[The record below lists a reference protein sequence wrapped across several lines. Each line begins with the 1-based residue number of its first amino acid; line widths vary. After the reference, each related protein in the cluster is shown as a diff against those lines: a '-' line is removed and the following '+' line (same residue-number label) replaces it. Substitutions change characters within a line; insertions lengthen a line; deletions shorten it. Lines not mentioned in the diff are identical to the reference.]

1 MAFENRIL
9 IGAALS
15 GILFGSL
22 GCMNAPK
29 QAAVPSAAKA
39 PDMLAGAQSQ
49 APMSTEDREQ
59 YRDKLLQI
67 LPPVPSFD
75 AWLKKTNALPPDFNS
90 LPRNNS
96 LPDPLTFLNGRTV
109 TTAAQWTARRDEISN
124 LSQKYVWG
132 TVPPRP
138 KIDHVV
144 TLDEKHADGY
154 TVRNVRL
161 EFGPGDKGTMRVRV
175 YIPDGDGPFPVLINS
190 SLQGWAAS
198 LIRRGYISAGFA
210 GNDAMDDAAAL
221 SQLYPDYDFA
231 LLPRRGWAA
240 GLVVDYLATL
250 SQVDMKHIAIFGY
263 SRDGKMAVLAAALD
277 PRITAVIAGST
288 GVGGVL
294 PWRAAGER
302 GFGEGIESTTR
313 SFPTWFA
320 PQLRFFAGREDRLP
334 VDGNLLAAMIAPRS
348 LLMEWGNNDQV
359 SNTWGNEQTY
369 YSALKVY
376 QLLGVP
382 DRIGTLRVPGF
393 HGANDEEADLDWL
406 DQQFGRSTQKWTS
419 NLIFQWNW
427 DTWRTNSRQSLD
439 LSKYPEHTSDDLL
452 QSSSGKISSAADWE
466 KKSVELCKSVLSM
479 LGDEPPKLSSADSA
493 SAFFGAGPV
502 ADPGRGAVA
511 RPAGGAAPGTP
522 GAATGTGIAGAGRA
536 GAVAP
541 SATAAPAAMSA
552 APRPAAFGLAMG
564 VGGPAPTAGQVAPNL
579 PLWVIN
585 NGGNSYGW
593 LEPEKSEA
601 AVRHINFGGIA
612 GDLYYPK
619 DTPAGKKL
627 PAVIWLHGYS
637 YPLGYMWVYHS
648 DLHPILALVH
658 AGYAVLAYDQSGFGS
673 RLSETG
679 PFYDR
684 YPKWSHMG
692 RLVEDA
698 HSAVDALAKDQLVDP
713 ERICLFGY
721 SLGGTVAIYEAA
733 LDSRVKGVVSIAGFT
748 PMRTDT
754 AARGNGGVARYSYER
769 DLVPL
774 LGFFIGHESQIPYD
788 YQDLLGMIAP
798 RPVLVVEP
806 LLDRDAT
813 PADVASA
820 VSQAKQVYS
829 LYGAGDKLAINE
841 PWDYNRLPNN
851 TLNDA
856 VKWMT
861 SNLP

>member
-1 MAFENRIL
+1 MVFENRIL

-15 GILFGSL
+15 AIILGTV
-22 GCMNAPK
+22 AH
-29 QAAVPSAAKA
+29 
-39 PDMLAGAQSQ
+39 AQSQ
-49 APMSTEDREQ
+49 SPMSAADREQ

-67 LPPVPSFD
+67 LPPAPPFD

-90 LPRNNS
+90 LPRHNS
-96 LPDPLTFLNGRTV
+96 LPDPMTFLNGRSV
-109 TTAAQWTARRDEISN
+109 TTAAQWPARREEISK

-144 TLDEKHADGY
+144 QLDENHADGY

-175 YIPDGDGPFPVLINS
+175 YIPDGGGPFPVLINS
-190 SLQGWAAS
+190 SLSGWASS

-210 GNDAMDDAAAL
+210 GNDAMDDADAL
-221 SQLYPDYDFA
+221 AQLYPVYDFA

-250 SQVDMKHIAIFGY
+250 PHVDMKHIAIFGY
-263 SRDGKMAVLAAALD
+263 SRDGKMAALAAALD

-294 PWRAAGER
+294 PWRASGER

-348 LLMEWGNNDQV
+348 ILMEWGNNDQV
-359 SNTWGNEQTY
+359 SNTWGIEQTY

-376 QLLGVP
+376 KLLGVP

-406 DQQFGRSTQKWTS
+406 DQQFGRSTKKWTS

-427 DTWRTNSRQSLD
+427 DTWRVNTKTSLD
-439 LSKYPEHTSDDLL
+439 LSKYPKQATDEIL
-452 QSSSGKISSAADWE
+452 KSATGGAIASPSDWE
-466 KKSVELCKSVLSM
+466 KKSADLRKSVLSM
-479 LGDEPPKLSSADSA
+479 LGTEPPRLSAADSGRGGFGFGPPGA
-493 SAFFGAGPV
+493 AGRGGAGM
-502 ADPGRGAVA
+502 AGAAGRGGAGAAGAGAAGRGAA
-511 RPAGGAAPGTP
+511 GAPGSGRFGLGGAA
-522 GAATGTGIAGAGRA
+522 
-536 GAVAP
+536 
-541 SATAAPAAMSA
+541 AAPIANVPSTY
-552 APRPAAFGLAMG
+552 
-564 VGGPAPTAGQVAPNL
+564 VGIGGMQPSPGQLAPNV
-579 PLWVIN
+579 PLWVIS

-601 AVRHINFGGIA
+601 ASRHINFGGIG
-612 GDLYYPK
+612 GDIYYPK
-619 DTPAGKKL
+619 DTPAGNKL
-627 PAVIWLHGYS
+627 PTVIWLHGYS

-679 PFYDR
+679 TFYDR

-692 RLVEDA
+692 KLVEDA
-698 HSAVDALAKDQLVDP
+698 HSAVDALTSDQLVDAN
-713 ERICLFGY
+713 RIYLFGY

-754 AARGNGGVARYSYER
+754 AARGDGGVARYSQER
-769 DLVPL
+769 DLIPK
-774 LGFFIGHESQIPYD
+774 LGFFVGHESQIPYD

-806 LLDRDAT
+806 QLDRDAT
-813 PADVASA
+813 PADVASS
-820 VSQAKQVYS
+820 VSVAKQVYS
-829 LYGAGDKLAINE
+829 LYGAGDKLAISE
-841 PWDYNRLPNN
+841 PWDYNRLPNK
-851 TLNDA
+851 TQDD
-856 VKWMT
+856 VVRWMT

>member
-1 MAFENRIL
+1 MTSGNRAL
-9 IGAALS
+9 IGAAL
-15 GILFGSL
+15 LVVLL
-22 GCMNAPK
+22 G
-29 QAAVPSAAKA
+29 AV
-39 PDMLAGAQSQ
+39 AGAQSQ
-49 APMSTEDREQ
+49 APMSTEERQEYLQ
-59 YRDKLLQI
+59 KLLQI
-67 LPPVPSFD
+67 LPPDPPFD
-75 AWLKKTNALPPDFNS
+75 AWLKKTNTLPPDFNL
-90 LPRNNS
+90 LPRQNP
-96 LPDPLTFLNGRTV
+96 LPDPLTFSNGRKV
-109 TTAAQWTARRDEISN
+109 TTAAQWPARREEISK

-132 TVPPRP
+132 TVPLRP

-144 TLDEKHADGY
+144 VLDEKHADGY

-161 EFGPGDKGTMRVRV
+161 EFGPEAKGTMRVRV

-221 SQLYPDYDFA
+221 ADLYPDYDFA

-240 GLVVDYLATL
+240 GFVVDYLATL
-250 SQVDMKHIAIFGY
+250 PHVDMKHIAIFGY
-263 SRDGKMAVLAAALD
+263 SRDGKMAALAGALD

-376 QLLGVP
+376 KLLGVP
-382 DRIGTLRVPGF
+382 DRVGTLRVPGF

-406 DQQFGRSTQKWTS
+406 DQQFGRSTKKWTS
-419 NLIFQWNW
+419 NIIFQWNW
-427 DTWRTNSRQSLD
+427 DTWRAETKTTLD
-439 LSKYPEHTSDDLL
+439 LAKYPKHGSDDLL
-452 QSSSGKISSAADWE
+452 KSDAGGAIASPADWE
-466 KKSVELCKSVLSM
+466 KKSDEVRKSVVAM
-479 LGDEPPKLSSADSA
+479 LGAEPPMLSAADSA
-493 SAFFGAGPV
+493 RAGFGGGP
-502 ADPGRGAVA
+502 
-511 RPAGGAAPGTP
+511 PAAAPGVVGARRP
-522 GAATGTGIAGAGRA
+522 GAAGAPAVGV
-536 GAVAP
+536 GAARP
-541 SATAAPAAMSA
+541 GAAAAPAG
-552 APRPAAFGLAMG
+552 FGFAMG
-564 VGGPAPTAGQVAPNL
+564 VGGPAPSAGQVAPNL
-579 PLWVIN
+579 PLWVIS

-601 AVRHINFGGIA
+601 AVRHVTFAGLA

-627 PAVIWLHGYS
+627 PTVIWLHGYS

-679 PFYDR
+679 PFYER

-698 HSAVDALAKDQLVDP
+698 HSAVDALTKDEIVDP
-713 ERICLFGY
+713 ARIYLFGY

-733 LDSRVKGVVSIAGFT
+733 LDARVKGIVSIAGFT

-754 AARGNGGVARYSYER
+754 AARGDGGVARYSYER
-769 DLVPL
+769 DLIPK
-774 LGFFIGHESQIPYD
+774 LGFFVGHEAQIPYD

-806 LLDRDAT
+806 QLDRDAT
-813 PADVASA
+813 PADVEAA
-820 VSQAKQVYS
+820 VNQAKQVYT
-829 LYGAGDKLAINE
+829 LYGAAGKLAINE
-841 PWDYNRLPNN
+841 PWDYNRLPNK
-851 TLNDA
+851 TLDDA

>member
-1 MAFENRIL
+1 MAFGNRIL

-15 GILFGSL
+15 AIILGTV
-22 GCMNAPK
+22 AH
-29 QAAVPSAAKA
+29 
-39 PDMLAGAQSQ
+39 AQSQ
-49 APMSTEDREQ
+49 APMSTEDRQQ

-67 LPPVPSFD
+67 LPPVPGGSFD
-75 AWLKKTNALPPDFNS
+75 AWIKKTNALPPDFNS
-90 LPRNNS
+90 LPRHNS
-96 LPDPLTFLNGRTV
+96 LPDPLTFLSGRTV
-109 TTAAQWTARRDEISN
+109 STAAQWPARREEISK

-132 TVPPRP
+132 TFPPKP

-144 TLDEKHADGY
+144 VLDEKHEDSY
-154 TVRNVRL
+154 IVRNVRL
-161 EFGPGDKGTMRVRV
+161 EFGSGSKGTMRVRV

-190 SLQGWAAS
+190 SMQGWATS
-198 LIRRGYISAGFA
+198 LIRRGYISAGYA

-221 SQLYPDYDFA
+221 APLYPDYDFA
-231 LLPRRGWAA
+231 LLPRRAWAA

-250 SQVDMKHIAIFGY
+250 PQVDMKHIGIFGY
-263 SRDGKMAVLAAALD
+263 SRDGKMVTFAAAMD
-277 PRITAVIAGST
+277 TRITAVIAGST
-288 GVGGVL
+288 GVGGIL
-294 PWRAAGER
+294 PWRASGER

-348 LLMEWGNNDQV
+348 ILMVWGNNDQV
-359 SNTWGNEQTY
+359 SNTWGIEQTY

-376 QLLGVP
+376 KLLGVP

-406 DQQFGRSTQKWTS
+406 DIQFGRSHKVWTN

-427 DTWRTNSRQSLD
+427 DAWRVNTKASLD
-439 LSKYPEHTSDDLL
+439 LSKYPKH
-452 QSSSGKISSAADWE
+452 AADEMLKSATGGAIASPTEWE
-466 KKSVELCKSVLSM
+466 KKSAELRKSVLSM
-479 LGDEPPKLSSADSA
+479 LGNGPPKLSSADSGRG
-493 SAFFGAGPV
+493 FFGAGPG
-502 ADPGRGAVA
+502 AAPGPGAVA
-511 RPAGGAAPGTP
+511 RPAGAAAPGGP
-522 GAATGTGIAGAGRA
+522 GAATATGA
-536 GAVAP
+536 
-541 SATAAPAAMSA
+541 AAPAARPGA
-552 APRPAAFGLAMG
+552 AGPGAAGAMRLGFGGPVGAPVANVPATYVG
-564 VGGPAPTAGQVAPNL
+564 VGGQAPSPGQIAPNL
-579 PLWVIN
+579 PLWVIS

-593 LEPEKSEA
+593 LEPEKSQA
-601 AVRHINFGGIA
+601 ASRHMMFGGLA

-627 PAVIWLHGYS
+627 PTVIWLHGYS

-698 HSAVDALAKDQLVDP
+698 HSAVDALANDQLVDP
-713 ERICLFGY
+713 ERIYLFGY
-721 SLGGTVAIYEAA
+721 SLGATVAIYEAA

-754 AARGNGGVARYSYER
+754 AARGDGGVARYSYER
-769 DLVPL
+769 DLIPS
-774 LGFFIGHESQIPYD
+774 LGFFVGHESQIPYD

-806 LLDRDAT
+806 QLDRDAT

-820 VSQAKQVYS
+820 VAQAKQVYS
-829 LYGAGDKLAINE
+829 LYGAADKLAISQ

-851 TLNDA
+851 TLDDA
-856 VKWMT
+856 VKWMG
-861 SNLP
+861 SNLQ

>member
-1 MAFENRIL
+1 MAFGNRIL

-15 GILFGSL
+15 AIILGTV
-22 GCMNAPK
+22 AR
-29 QAAVPSAAKA
+29 
-39 PDMLAGAQSQ
+39 AQSQ
-49 APMSTEDREQ
+49 APMSTADREQ

-67 LPPVPSFD
+67 LPPNPSFD
-75 AWLKKTNALPPDFNS
+75 AWLKKTSALPPDFNS
-90 LPRNNS
+90 LPRHNS
-96 LPDPLTFLNGRTV
+96 LPDPLTFLNGRAV
-109 TTAAQWTARRDEISN
+109 TTAAQWPARREEISK

-144 TLDEKHADGY
+144 VLDEKHADGY
-154 TVRNVRL
+154 AVRNVRL
-161 EFGPGDKGTMRVRV
+161 EFGPGSKGTMRVRV
-175 YIPDGDGPFPVLINS
+175 YIPDGGGPFPVLINS

-210 GNDAMDDAAAL
+210 GNDAMDDADAL
-221 SQLYPDYDFA
+221 AQLYPDYDFA

-250 SQVDMKHIAIFGY
+250 PQVDMKHIAIFGY
-263 SRDGKMAVLAAALD
+263 SRDGKMAALAAALD

-359 SNTWGNEQTY
+359 SNTWGIEQTY

-376 QLLGVP
+376 KLLGVP

-406 DQQFGRSTQKWTS
+406 DQQFGRSTKKWTS

-427 DTWRTNSRQSLD
+427 DTWRVNTNTSLD
-439 LSKYPEHTSDDLL
+439 LSKYPKQATDEIL
-452 QSSSGKISSAADWE
+452 KSATGGTIASPADWE
-466 KKSVELCKSVLSM
+466 LKSADLRNSVLSM
-479 LGDEPPKLSSADSA
+479 LGTEPPRLSSADSA
-493 SAFFGAGPV
+493 SAFFGAGPG
-502 ADPGRGAVA
+502 AGPGRGTTA
-511 RPAGGAAPGTP
+511 RPAGGVTP
-522 GAATGTGIAGAGRA
+522 GAS
-536 GAVAP
+536 VA
-541 SATAAPAAMSA
+541 AAPAARPGVTA
-552 APRPAAFGLAMG
+552 APGGFGFAMG
-564 VGGPAPTAGQVAPNL
+564 VGGSAPSAGQVAPNL

-601 AVRHINFGGIA
+601 AVRHITFGGIG

-627 PAVIWLHGYS
+627 PTVIWLHGYS

-692 RLVEDA
+692 ILVEDA
-698 HSAVDALAKDQLVDP
+698 HSAVDALANDPLVDAN
-713 ERICLFGY
+713 RIYLFGY

-733 LDSRVKGVVSIAGFT
+733 LDSRVKGVVSIVGFT

-754 AARGNGGVARYSYER
+754 AARGDGGVARYSQER
-769 DLVPL
+769 DLIPK
-774 LGFFIGHESQIPYD
+774 LGFFVGHESQIPYD

-806 LLDRDAT
+806 QLDRDAI
-813 PADVASA
+813 PADVESA

-829 LYGAGDKLAINE
+829 LYGAGDKLAISQ

>member
-1 MAFENRIL
+1 MVFGNRVL

-15 GILFGSL
+15 AIILGTVSY
-22 GCMNAPK
+22 
-29 QAAVPSAAKA
+29 
-39 PDMLAGAQSQ
+39 AQSQ
-49 APMSTEDREQ
+49 APMSTQDREQ

-67 LPPVPSFD
+67 LPPVPDGSFD

-90 LPRNNS
+90 LPRHNG

-109 TTAAQWTARRDEISN
+109 TTAAQWPARREEISK

-144 TLDEKHADGY
+144 VLDEKHSDGY

-175 YIPDGDGPFPVLINS
+175 HIPDGGGPFPVLINS
-190 SLQGWAAS
+190 TLLGWATS

-210 GNDAMDDAAAL
+210 GSDSMDDAAAL
-221 SQLYPDYDFA
+221 AQLYPDYDFA

-250 SQVDMKHIAIFGY
+250 PQVDMKHIAIFGY
-263 SRDGKMAVLAAALD
+263 SRDGKMAALAAALD
-277 PRITAVIAGST
+277 PRIAAVIAGST

-294 PWRAAGER
+294 PWRASGER

-376 QLLGVP
+376 KLLGVP
-382 DRIGTLRVPGF
+382 DRISTLRVPGF

-406 DQQFGRSTQKWTS
+406 DQQFGRSTKKWS
-419 NLIFQWNW
+419 NNLIFQWNW
-427 DTWRTNSRQSLD
+427 DTWRVNTKTSLD
-439 LSKYPEHTSDDLL
+439 LTKYPKQATDEIMKTATGGSIA
-452 QSSSGKISSAADWE
+452 SPAEWE
-466 KKSVELCKSVLSM
+466 KKSAELRKLVLSM
-479 LGDEPPKLSSADSA
+479 LGDEPLRLSAADSA
-493 SAFFGAGPV
+493 SAFFGAGLV
-502 ADPGRGAVA
+502 AGSGRGAAA
-511 RPAGGAAPGTP
+511 RPASAAAPGAP
-522 GAATGTGIAGAGRA
+522 GTATGTGIAGAGRTGGPASVAVGAA
-536 GAVAP
+536 GPGRFGFAVAA
-541 SATAAPAAMSA
+541 SAPIVNVPATYI
-552 APRPAAFGLAMG
+552 G
-564 VGGPAPTAGQVAPNL
+564 VGGQAPSPGQLTPNV
-579 PLWVIN
+579 PLWVIS
-585 NGGNSYGW
+585 NGGTSYGW

-601 AVRHINFGGIA
+601 ASRHINFGGIG

-627 PAVIWLHGYS
+627 PTVIWLHGYS

-692 RLVEDA
+692 KLVEDA
-698 HSAVDALAKDQLVDP
+698 HSAVDALANDQLVDAN
-713 ERICLFGY
+713 RIYLFGY

-733 LDSRVKGVVSIAGFT
+733 LDTRVKGVVSIAGFT

-754 AARGNGGVARYSYER
+754 AARGDGGVARYSQER
-769 DLVPL
+769 DLIPK

-788 YQDLLGMIAP
+788 YQDLLAMIAP

-806 LLDRDAT
+806 QLDRDAT

-820 VSQAKQVYS
+820 VSQAKQVYA
-829 LYGAGDKLAINE
+829 LYGAGDKLAISE

-856 VKWMT
+856 MKWMT
-861 SNLP
+861 VNLP